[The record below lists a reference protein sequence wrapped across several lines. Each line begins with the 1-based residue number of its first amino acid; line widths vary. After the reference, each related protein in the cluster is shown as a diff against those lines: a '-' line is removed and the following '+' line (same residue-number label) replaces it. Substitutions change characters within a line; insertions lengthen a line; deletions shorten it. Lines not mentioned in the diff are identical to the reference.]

1 MINSY
6 IINIMRDKIL
16 LILFCSLLFTNC
28 SLGNDNI
35 NEDLPDYLIQWHLIE
50 VNGGIADVSHQFD
63 LKVVIWVFN
72 NKDAND
78 TSDESLTITVTNNN
92 TDDTKED
99 FLDSG
104 NYNYSITEETDGNYI
119 TIEETEFGEV
129 TFPTTTTLLIDTNE
143 LSTGS
148 GADGYTYTFQ
158 RVLIPVN

>member
-78 TSDESLTITVTNNN
+78 TSV
-92 TDDTKED
+92 
-99 FLDSG
+99 
-104 NYNYSITEETDGNYI
+104 SIRATA
-119 TIEETEFGEV
+119 
-129 TFPTTTTLLIDTNE
+129 
-143 LSTGS
+143 S
-148 GADGYTYTFQ
+148 
-158 RVLIPVN
+158 

>member
-1 MINSY
+1 M
-6 IINIMRDKIL
+6 
-16 LILFCSLLFTNC
+16 
-28 SLGNDNI
+28 LGWI
-35 NEDLPDYLIQWHLIE
+35 H
-50 VNGGIADVSHQFD
+50 
-63 LKVVIWVFN
+63 
-72 NKDAND
+72 